1 MTYKKVNGAYMRMC
15 QGSSVS
21 LMGLV
26 NNADRSGRFI
36 NVLTTDNVNVKVRFI
51 NLIKN
56 IYVVL
61 RDIFFILIYS
71 NYFGFQVILN
81 EPLSEPLS
89 GWIEIIGQP
98 VGKDSINCNQYVII
112 GSDEQ
117 TEDFDKKAYNYLV
130 QVLNNATDPFEIAP

>member
-36 NVLTTDNVNVKVRFI
+36 NVLTTDNVNVK
-51 NLIKN
+51 
-56 IYVVL
+56 
-61 RDIFFILIYS
+61 
-71 NYFGFQVILN
+71 VILN